1 MKWLFAAL
9 VALNLIVFAG
19 MVANKI
25 TQSHRRAQQQ
35 QPQQPVI
42 VAQQPAQPQIIINT
56 GNGGQNPTVSTNG
69 SITANGIPAG
79 STIGRLVGKTGNDA
93 ARRRTRTAVPQNGA
107 EPQSSSSGRRA
118 EAEQQGRPKMRDCT
132 ARVSLPSDDYHR
144 IKGLLNKYPHAASSQ
159 VVQGGGEGDSLTS
172 TRMNVV
178 FMSVSNGEAI
188 EIQNIVGRYGKLH
201 RSPCDH

>member
-1 MKWLFAAL
+1 
-9 VALNLIVFAG
+9 
-19 MVANKI
+19 
-25 TQSHRRAQQQ
+25 
-35 QPQQPVI
+35 
-42 VAQQPAQPQIIINT
+42 
-56 GNGGQNPTVSTNG
+56 
-69 SITANGIPAG
+69 
-79 STIGRLVGKTGNDA
+79 
-93 ARRRTRTAVPQNGA
+93 
-107 EPQSSSSGRRA
+107 
-118 EAEQQGRPKMRDCT
+118 MRDCT

>member
-69 SITANGIPAG
+69 SITANGI
-79 STIGRLVGKTGNDA
+79 
-93 ARRRTRTAVPQNGA
+93 RTAAPQNGA
-107 EPQSSSSGRRA
+107 EPQSSSGRRA